1 MHEDELGEPAGE
13 NGRQDPGPLRGGGG
27 WTCGEMPQSGLCGE
41 MADDSTD
48 WERVSKENIV

>member
-1 MHEDELGEPAGE
+1 MKMSWE
-13 NGRQDPGPLRGGGG
+13 NLQERMGGRTRVHSGGGG